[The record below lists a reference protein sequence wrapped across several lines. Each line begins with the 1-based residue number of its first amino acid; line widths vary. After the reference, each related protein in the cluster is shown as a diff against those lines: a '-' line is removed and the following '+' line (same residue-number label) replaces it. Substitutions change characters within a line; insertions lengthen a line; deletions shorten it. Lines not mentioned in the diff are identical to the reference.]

1 LYYLIEGMCL
11 FYFFLLSLL
20 FVFKI
25 SVITIYLYIDVK
37 NNNESNITS
46 ELILGLKLEEQELQD
61 ASNYLLLA

>member
-1 LYYLIEGMCL
+1 MCL